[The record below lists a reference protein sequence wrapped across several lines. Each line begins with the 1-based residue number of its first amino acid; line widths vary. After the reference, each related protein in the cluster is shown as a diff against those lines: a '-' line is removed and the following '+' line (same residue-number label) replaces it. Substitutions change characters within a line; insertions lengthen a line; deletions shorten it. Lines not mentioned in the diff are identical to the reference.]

1 MNLKFINMKTIKL
14 IIILIGMGAFHSMN
28 ISAQNNQTIAI
39 LDIDAINTLY
49 KGSEITRLLRLEA
62 KKLKKEMILD
72 IYDMKETFAE
82 NSFNDTSCYSKNCG
96 IKAGELLNADK
107 VVTGS
112 IEKFGSKIIISLNLI
127 DVQSK
132 TIINQDVSE
141 FINKE
146 DETQRM
152 LRVSIQKLMTGQP
165 EEQLMAELTYIE
177 LPIKNP
183 NNIINLN
190 GPRMGIGI
198 ISGDG
203 ATRLMA
209 DRDVGGFEMLGF
221 GNTAITSSMGYQYEE
236 RYIATKNFQA
246 LVEFIGLVS
255 GMETGKFNPSITI
268 LNGFRFSKANWEIG
282 FGPSFKL
289 KRVADGYY
297 DDNNVWH
304 REQEWDPETN
314 GSNPY
319 EIERNVL
326 DSRGNFAGDM
336 GMVFAFGRTFQ
347 SGRLNI
353 PLNLYVAPRKSG
365 TTIGLSL
372 GFNIQNQK

>member
-1 MNLKFINMKTIKL
+1 
-14 IIILIGMGAFHSMN
+14 
-28 ISAQNNQTIAI
+28 
-39 LDIDAINTLY
+39 
-49 KGSEITRLLRLEA
+49 
-62 KKLKKEMILD
+62 
-72 IYDMKETFAE
+72 
-82 NSFNDTSCYSKNCG
+82 
-96 IKAGELLNADK
+96 
-107 VVTGS
+107 
-112 IEKFGSKIIISLNLI
+112 
-127 DVQSK
+127 
-132 TIINQDVSE
+132 
-141 FINKE
+141 
-146 DETQRM
+146 
-152 LRVSIQKLMTGQP
+152 MTGQP

>member
-1 MNLKFINMKTIKL
+1 MNLKYNVMKTIKL
-14 IIILIGMGAFHSMN
+14 TIILLITVVFSRVN
-28 ISAQNNQTIAI
+28 VLTQDNQTIAI

-49 KGSEITRLLRLEA
+49 KGTEITRLLRLEA

-72 IYDMKETFAE
+72 VYDMKEIFAE
-82 NSFNDTSCYSKNCG
+82 NNFNDTACYSKNCG
-96 IKAGELLNADK
+96 IKAGKLLNADK

-112 IEKFGSKIIISLNLI
+112 IEKFGNKMIISLNLI
-127 DVQSK
+127 EVK
-132 TIINQDVSE
+132 TEKIINQDVSE

-146 DETQRM
+146 DEIQRM
-152 LRVSIQKLMTGQP
+152 LRISIQKLMTGQP
-165 EEQLMAELTYIE
+165 EEQLLAELTYIE

-198 ISGDG
+198 ITGDG
-203 ATRLMA
+203 APRLMA
-209 DRDVGGFEMLGF
+209 DNDVGGFEMLGF

-246 LVEFIGLVS
+246 LVEFVGLVS

-268 LNGFRFSKANWEIG
+268 LNGFRFSKSNWEIG

-289 KRVADGYY
+289 KKVANGYY
-297 DDNNVWH
+297 DNDNTWH
-304 REQEWDPETN
+304 RESDWDAEAN
-314 GSNPY
+314 GENPY
-319 EIERNVL
+319 AIEKNVL
-326 DSRGNFAGDM
+326 DSRGRFAGDM

-365 TTIGLSL
+365 TTVGLSL
-372 GFNIQNQK
+372 GFNIQNQ

>member
-1 MNLKFINMKTIKL
+1 MNLKNNVMKTIKL
-14 IIILIGMGAFHSMN
+14 TIILLITVVFSSVN
-28 ISAQNNQTIAI
+28 VLTQDNQTIAI
-39 LDIDAINTLY
+39 LDIDDINTLY

-72 IYDMKETFAE
+72 VYDMKEIFTE
-82 NSFNDTSCYSKNCG
+82 NNFNDTACYSKNCG
-96 IKAGELLNADK
+96 IKAGKLLNADK

-112 IEKFGSKIIISLNLI
+112 IEKFGNKMIISLNLI
-127 DVQSK
+127 EVK
-132 TIINQDVSE
+132 TEKIINQDVSE

-146 DETQRM
+146 DEIQRM
-152 LRVSIQKLMTGQP
+152 LRISIQKLMTGQP
-165 EEQLMAELTYIE
+165 EEQLLAELTYIE

-198 ISGDG
+198 ISGNG
-203 ATRLMA
+203 APRLMA
-209 DRDVGGFEMLGF
+209 DNDVGGFEMLGF

-246 LVEFIGLVS
+246 LVEFVGLVS

-268 LNGFRFSKANWEIG
+268 LNGFRFSKSNWEIG

-289 KRVADGYY
+289 KKVSNGYY
-297 DDNNVWH
+297 DNDNIWH
-304 REQEWDPETN
+304 REQEWDSNLN
-314 GSNPY
+314 GENPY
-319 EIERNVL
+319 TIEKNVL
-326 DSRGNFAGDM
+326 DSRGRFTGDM

>member
-1 MNLKFINMKTIKL
+1 MKTIKL
-14 IIILIGMGAFHSMN
+14 TIIVILAGLLSGIKMN
-28 ISAQNNQTIAI
+28 AQNNKTIAI

-49 KGSEITRLLRLEA
+49 KGTEITRLLRLEA

-72 IYDMKETFAE
+72 VYDMKEIFA
-82 NSFNDTSCYSKNCG
+82 NNNFNDTTCYSKNCG
-96 IKAGELLNADK
+96 IKAGKLLNADK
-107 VVTGS
+107 VITGS
-112 IEKFGSKIIISLNLI
+112 IEKFGNKMIISLNLI
-127 DVQSK
+127 EVK
-132 TIINQDVSE
+132 TENIINQDVSE

-146 DETQRM
+146 EEIQRM
-152 LRVSIQKLMTGQP
+152 LRVSIQKLMTGAP

-198 ISGDG
+198 ITGDYNH
-203 ATRLMA
+203 RLMA
-209 DRDVGGFEMLGF
+209 DKDIGGFEMLGV
-221 GNTAITSSMGYQYEE
+221 GNTVLTSSMGYQYEE

-246 LVEFIGLVS
+246 LVEFIGLFS
-255 GMETGKFNPSITI
+255 GMETGKINPSITI
-268 LNGFRFSKANWEIG
+268 LNGFRFSKSNWEFG

-289 KRVADGYY
+289 KRVATGYY
-297 DDNNVWH
+297 DDQNIWH
-304 REQEWDPETN
+304 REEDWDIETN
-314 GSNPY
+314 GENPY
-319 EIERNVL
+319 EIENNVL
-326 DSRGNFAGDM
+326 DSRGYYSGDM

-353 PLNLYVAPRKSG
+353 PINVYLAPRKSG

-372 GFNIQNQK
+372 GFNIQNQ

>member
-14 IIILIGMGAFHSMN
+14 IIILIGMGVFHSMN

-82 NSFNDTSCYSKNCG
+82 ISFNDTSCYSKNCG

-190 GPRMGIGI
+190 GPRMGVGI

-319 EIERNVL
+319 EIERNIL